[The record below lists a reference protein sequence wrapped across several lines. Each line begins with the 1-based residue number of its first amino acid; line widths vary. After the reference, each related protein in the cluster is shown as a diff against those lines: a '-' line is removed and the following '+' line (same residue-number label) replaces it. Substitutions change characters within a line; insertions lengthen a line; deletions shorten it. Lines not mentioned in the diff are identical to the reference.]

1 VKRPGDRGLL
11 ALALAAALALR
22 LAYLWEAWRG
32 PFSPAFYLPIDG
44 REYHAWAL
52 EWLHGAWPPQ
62 EAFFRPPLYVYFV
75 GWIYAVAGAQ
85 PLAVLVVQALL
96 GTATCGLAYGVAA
109 ELFADRAVALL
120 AAALCAACGTLLYF
134 DAQLLSASLDV
145 FLLALTLRLLLAGA
159 RRGAAGS
166 WWGAGALWWG
176 AGTALG
182 LSIAN
187 RGSGLLLVPLI
198 LAWILL
204 AAPRPPERGRERGRS
219 SDLQIFRFSGR
230 RALARSLGVL
240 VPVAVLIAPIAL
252 HNARYDEVGG
262 QPLGAREVLARVAS
276 GRFVLIA
283 ANSGINLY
291 LGNHVELREQNRIDH
306 PDHLAVYNRISL
318 EPIRLGITSH
328 SEANAHLVRE
338 TLRHVLRAPGE
349 WLGLMAAKFAD
360 LLDGAEIPRNA
371 NLYAD
376 RRHSVVLSALLW
388 KRGIAV
394 PSGVLIPL
402 GLVGIALALREPRRH
417 ALVLG
422 ALALQGAFVVAFFV
436 TERYRL
442 PMLPLFAIYAA
453 HALVEIARRARA
465 GSARAVAAPAGAAV
479 VLLVACNVH
488 SGPVSDAH
496 TYAEYHNLGVAHFER
511 GDWVSAEEAWIRALE
526 RNPGHVDSLV
536 ALCKVRL
543 DLGRPAEAL
552 APCQDAAALRPDSAR
567 LHQQLGLVLEAL
579 GRWSEAA
586 DHFRRAVALEPGSAS
601 ARRALARV
609 EGR

>member
-1 VKRPGDRGLL
+1 VRRPGHRALL

-52 EWLHGAWPPQ
+52 EWLRDAWPPP
-62 EAFFRPPLYVYFV
+62 EAFFRPPLYVFFV
-75 GWIYAVAGAQ
+75 GSIYAVAGAQ

-96 GTATCGLAYGVAA
+96 GTATCFLAYGIAA
-109 ELFADRAVALL
+109 ELFAGRAVALL

-134 DAQLLSASLDV
+134 DAQLLSATLDV
-145 FLLALTLRLLLAGA
+145 FLFALTLRLLLAA
-159 RRGAAGS
+159 ERRGAAGW
-166 WWGAGALWWG
+166 WWGAGG
-176 AGTALG
+176 ALG
-182 LSIAN
+182 LAIAN

-198 LAWILL
+198 VAWILL
-204 AAPRPPERGRERGRS
+204 VAGRGERGRS
-219 SDLQIFRFSGR
+219 SDVQIFRFSGR
-230 RALARSLGVL
+230 RALAPGLGVL
-240 VPVAVLIAPIAL
+240 VPVALLIAPIAL
-252 HNARYDEVGG
+252 HNARYDEVEGSPPG
-262 QPLGAREVLARVAS
+262 PRELLARIAS

-291 LGNHVELREQNRIDH
+291 LGNHASLREQNRIDH
-306 PDHLAVYNRISL
+306 PDHLEVYNRISV

-328 SEANAHLVRE
+328 SAANAHLVRE
-338 TLRHVLRAPGE
+338 TLRHVREAPVE
-349 WLGLMAAKFAD
+349 WLGLLATKFAD
-360 LLDGAEIPRNA
+360 LLDGAEIPRNT

-376 RRHSVVLSALLW
+376 RRHSFVLAALLW

-402 GLVGIALALREPRRH
+402 GLVGIALALRDPWRH

-422 ALALQGAFVVAFFV
+422 ALALQAGFVVAFFV

-442 PMLPLFAIYAA
+442 PMLPLFAIYASS
-453 HALVEIARRARA
+453 ALVEIARRARA
-465 GSARAVAAPAGAAV
+465 GGARAAAAPAGAAA

-488 SGPVSDAH
+488 SGPVSDAR

-511 GDWVSAEEAWIRALE
+511 GDLVSAEEAWLRALE
-526 RNPGHVDSLV
+526 RNPEHVDSLV

-543 DLGRPAEAL
+543 DLARPEEAL
-552 APCQDAAALRPDSAR
+552 APCERAAGLRPDSAR
-567 LHQQLGLVLEAL
+567 LHHQLALVLEAL

-586 DHFRRAVALEPGSAS
+586 DQLRRTLALDPGSAS

-609 EGR
+609 EAR